1 MAAKKKN
8 KKPRVDGAKPSSE
21 KAPSEGLSSD
31 ETSSAKPSAREST
44 PSKDSEKIEKKGFP
58 PLRPLPLPDV
68 LPEKELSPIDNPI
81 AIALVMAIALAVLVG
96 LTWNRVP
103 TRATASSG
111 PLDAVPRESFL
122 VGHVDVPALRAS
134 PVYKA
139 VLGEADGSAGKAL
152 GLDELAKGCG
162 FDPLGRVTE
171 LAVAIPEGE
180 SRGTFGLAA
189 LVGISESELATC
201 AERIGEA
208 RGERTTPKTVGSFHV
223 MEEQKG
229 AHPGLA
235 FRQNPQGPHLL
246 LVAEGA
252 WLSSMIATAEGE
264 RPSASSEAAHVAL
277 ATAVTSQ
284 PGLEKPTVLATALL
298 PKGLRERLRGELS
311 AEISGASQGAADSPQ
326 DVMSA
331 VLSVGGVGLAIRAG
345 GPGEDFD
352 VRAELACEADKHA
365 SVLARLVERKRFA
378 WSKDIGLRI
387 VGFGGVIDSIVAE
400 PHGSGLTVRLHAPAD
415 DLGRAI
421 TRGLELGK
429 PRPSARPEPLPPSAR
444 RPPDEVLGARQDAGK

>member
-8 KKPRVDGAKPSSE
+8 KKARADGGAKARSEASS
-21 KAPSEGLSSD
+21 G
-31 ETSSAKPSAREST
+31 TSSSTAAVTPEPSPPQES
-44 PSKDSEKIEKKGFP
+44 KKAEKKGFP
-58 PLRPLPLPDV
+58 PLRPLPPPDV
-68 LPEKELSPIDNPI
+68 LSEKELSPIDNPI

-96 LTWNRVP
+96 LTWNRVTP
-103 TRATASSG
+103 PGAASSG

-139 VLGEADGSAGKAL
+139 VLGEADGSASKAL

-162 FDPLGRVTE
+162 FDPLGRVSE

-189 LVGISESELATC
+189 HVNITESELATC

-208 RGERTTPKTVGSFHV
+208 RGSKTTPKTVGAFHV

-235 FRQNPQGPHLL
+235 FREGRQSSGPHLL

-252 WLSSMIATAEGE
+252 WLSSMIATASGE
-264 RPSASSEAAHVAL
+264 RPSASADAAHVAL

-311 AEISGASQGAADSPQ
+311 AEISGASQGGEDSPQ

-352 VRAELACEADKHA
+352 VRAELACEGDKQA
-365 SVLARLVERKRFA
+365 GVLARLVERKRFA

-387 VGFGGVIDSIVAE
+387 VGFGGAIDSIVAE
-400 PHGSGLTVRLHAPAD
+400 PHGSNLTLKLHAPAD
-415 DLGRAI
+415 DLARAI

-429 PRPSARPEPLPPSAR
+429 SRPSARPEPAVPSAR
-444 RPPDEVLGARQDAGK
+444 RPPDEVLDARRDAGK

>member
-8 KKPRVDGAKPSSE
+8 KKARVDGGAKPSSE
-21 KAPSEGLSSD
+21 KPSSAPARETAPSEK
-31 ETSSAKPSAREST
+31 A
-44 PSKDSEKIEKKGFP
+44 EKAEKKAFP
-58 PLRPLPLPDV
+58 PLRPLPLPDP

-96 LTWNRVP
+96 LTWNRVVP
-103 TRATASSG
+103 PSSAKSG

-139 VLGEADGSAGKAL
+139 VLGEADGSASKAL

-162 FDPLGRVTE
+162 FDPLDRVSE

-189 LVGISESELATC
+189 HVGITESELATC
-201 AERIGEA
+201 AERVGEA
-208 RGERTTPKTVGSFHV
+208 RGSKAAPKTVGSFHV

-235 FRQNPQGPHLL
+235 FREGQGPRGPHLL

-252 WLSSMIATAEGE
+252 WLSSMIATADGE
-264 RPSASSEAAHVAL
+264 RPSASTEASHVAL

-311 AEISGASQGAADSPQ
+311 AEISGASQGGEDSPQ

-352 VRAELACEADKHA
+352 VRAELACEGDKQA
-365 SVLARLVERKRFA
+365 AVLARLVERKRFA

-387 VGFGGVIDSIVAE
+387 VGFGGAIDSIVAE
-400 PHGSGLTVRLHAPAD
+400 AHGSGLTLRLHAPAD
-415 DLGRAI
+415 DLARAI

-429 PRPSARPEPLPPSAR
+429 SRPSARPEPVVPSAQR
-444 RPPDEVLGARQDAGK
+444 APDEVLGARRDAGK